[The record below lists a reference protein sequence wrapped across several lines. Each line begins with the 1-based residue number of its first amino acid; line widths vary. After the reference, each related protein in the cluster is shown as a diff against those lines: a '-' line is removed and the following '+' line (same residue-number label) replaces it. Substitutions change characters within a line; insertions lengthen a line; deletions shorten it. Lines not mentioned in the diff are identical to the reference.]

1 MLCRNFSVMNNNS
14 NKNKNLDNLNSTNVQ
29 EINNNLRSIENEKL
43 NFSEKILIQ
52 LFGEQIRIITVG
64 K

>member
-1 MLCRNFSVMNNNS
+1 MNNNS